1 MPSNA
6 TESYQRSPVTRDRF
20 RPRSIASI
28 IIFVIATI
36 LTPIAVAGHW
46 AHSTVLD
53 AERYIETVGPIG
65 ADPEVQAA
73 FGEVVTNAI
82 IEQVDTEAI
91 VSDFLGGILP
101 GLPLVGDSLSGP
113 IASGINGLI
122 GQAVNSFVTSDV
134 FTDAWLTL
142 NTAAQRGLVAVL
154 EGRDGGPIEIQ
165 GDNLVLN
172 LDPLIALG
180 QEKLVEQGI
189 TFAENITIPQTD
201 RQFILM
207 SVPALE
213 QARTIYSFSAPI
225 LNWVVVFVA
234 FLFMGAVLLARRR
247 ARTAVAV
254 GIVVMGSAVLLYA
267 IVNVGEGIFVNQFAG
282 SIFEA
287 ASVIVY
293 QNFLNYLIAGVQALF
308 ALGVIVVIGGWL
320 AGRTQSASY
329 VRGHFTTG
337 LNEIAARTGWKTGD
351 VLGPYAPWIR
361 WAVLVVWLV
370 FLLSGT
376 YLGSMSGIMFTALM
390 AGIWTGLEILIR
402 ASSQPTRQEVLVE
415 QVEVIEVRD
424 LT

>member
-122 GQAVNSFVTSDV
+122 GQAVNTFVTSDV

-267 IVNVGEGIFVNQFAG
+267 IVSVGEGIFVNQFAG

-320 AGRTQSASY
+320 AGRTQSAAY

-337 LNEIAARTGWKTGD
+337 LNEIAARTGWKTGN

>member
-351 VLGPYAPWIR
+351 ALGPYAPWIR